1 MLSDRIQAQKSIY
14 SMILLIQHPG
24 NCKPIC
30 TNRKYI
36 KNKKKGSVGIFK
48 TNKQQQQQK
57 QQ

>member
-14 SMILLIQHPG
+14 SMILLIQHPR